1 MENLERIHELLEA
14 IEKAYL
20 TELLGINIRYL
31 RLDVLNILEE
41 DIIQDLERVLD
52 KIKYYSQKVTNK

>member
-1 MENLERIHELLEA
+1 MENLERVYELLEG

-20 TELLGINIRYL
+20 TELLTTDIRV
-31 RLDVLNILEE
+31 DVLEILEE
-41 DIIQDLERVLD
+41 DIIQDLEMILA